1 MTSPYHFEPRHQ
13 EIQRIESTL
22 IELLALFEQMAEQ
35 VVLDE
40 AKFQQVE
47 DNAVKVETDL
57 HQANT
62 HLEIG
67 VKSAQGARRKK
78 WMCLGLGVGIVVVI
92 VIIVVVVV
100 VVRNGT
106 GGGNN
111 KSTETVTATTTAP
124 AAATST
130 AAAA

>member
-1 MTSPYHFEPRHQ
+1 MKARQQ
-13 EIQRIESTL
+13 EIQRIETTL
-22 IELLALFEQMAEQ
+22 IELLTLFEQMAEQ

-47 DNAVKVETDL
+47 DNAVKVEEDVN
-57 HQANT
+57 QANV

-78 WMCLGLGVGIVVVI
+78 WMCLGVGVAIIVVI

-100 VVRNGT
+100 VVRKP
-106 GGGNN
+106 GNN
-111 KSTETVTATTTAP
+111 TNTVVTTTTTAQP
-124 AAATST
+124 AAA
-130 AAAA
+130 AATVAPPAVRF

>member
-1 MTSPYHFEPRHQ
+1 
-13 EIQRIESTL
+13 
-22 IELLALFEQMAEQ
+22 MAEQ

-47 DNAVKVETDL
+47 DNAIKVETDVA
-57 HQANT
+57 QANV
-62 HLEIG
+62 HLEAG
-67 VKSAQGARRKK
+67 VKSAIGARKKK

-100 VVRNGT
+100 VMRNGT
-106 GGGNN
+106 NNNNNN
-111 KSTETVTATTTAP
+111 KPAETVTATTTAP

-130 AAAA
+130 PPA